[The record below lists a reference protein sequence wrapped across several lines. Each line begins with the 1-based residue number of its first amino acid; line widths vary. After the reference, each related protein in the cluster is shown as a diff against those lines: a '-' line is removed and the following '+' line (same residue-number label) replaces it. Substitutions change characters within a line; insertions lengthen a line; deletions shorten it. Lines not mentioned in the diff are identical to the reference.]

1 MDFFS
6 SQDKARRK
14 TFQLML
20 LFSAAVVGLI
30 LLTNLV
36 VAAGFVFAENF
47 NSTVMAVDLRQ
58 RFLEQLTPVRFG
70 MISAVVVS
78 VVVLASLYRLVALSS
93 GGRAIAEMLGG
104 RLVPPMTQD
113 RLERRLINVVEEMA
127 IASGTP
133 VPPVYLMEDEAIN
146 AFAAGYSADDAV
158 VGITRGALKH
168 LNRDE
173 LQGVIAHE
181 FSHILNGDSR
191 LNIRLMAALHGILVI
206 GIIGFSI
213 LWGMGRS
220 GGGSRRGNSAA
231 PALVMGIGL
240 MVVGY
245 AGTFFGNIIKA
256 AVSRQRE
263 FLADASAV
271 QFTRDPGGISG
282 ALTKIGGLARGSKI
296 ESTNPQEA
304 SHIFFGQAI
313 TPLFSALMSTHPP
326 LEQRIKAID
335 PSWNGRFPVIE
346 AEDVVQVPEAEVPVE
361 VGIAGAMALAVGAGT
376 VQVDVSATMPVSKP
390 PEGGIDERVGRLEA
404 NDLDRA
410 RELIAAIP
418 PGLMNAAHDP
428 WGGRALVYALLL
440 DPDSTVREKQ
450 LRVVLERAEA
460 GVPEFLARISS
471 QVDALHHE
479 LRVPLLELV
488 IPALKSLS
496 PSQFERFSELTKELI
511 KSDQQIDLF
520 EWVLHQLLSQHL
532 EPHFKNARPIRP
544 RYRRPEQVRDA
555 CIAVLSTLAQSGH
568 DSDAGRTRAFDA
580 ARQALGMEALEP
592 NWEADP
598 NHLRFQKGVSEFRKL
613 YPLAKPRV
621 LKALAAC
628 VMADGEVRQ
637 IELDL
642 LKGVSAALDCP
653 MPPLS
658 ADA

>member
-14 TFQLML
+14 TFQLVL

-30 LLTNLV
+30 VLTNLI

-47 NSTVMAVDLRQ
+47 NSTIVAVDLKQ
-58 RFLEQLTPVRFG
+58 RFMEQLTPVRFG
-70 MISAVVVS
+70 MISAGVVA
-78 VVVLASLYRLVALSS
+78 VVGVASLYKLVVLSS

-104 RLVPPMTQD
+104 RLIPPMTQN
-113 RLERRLINVVEEMA
+113 RTERRLINVVEEMA
-127 IASGTP
+127 IAAGTP
-133 VPPVYLMEDEAIN
+133 VPPVYVMEDEAIN
-146 AFAAGYSADDAV
+146 AFAAGYSTDDAV
-158 VGITRGALKH
+158 VGVTRGMLKH
-168 LNRDE
+168 LSRDE

-181 FSHILNGDSR
+181 FSHIVNGDSR

-206 GIIGFSI
+206 GIIGYSI
-213 LWGMGRS
+213 LLGMGRS
-220 GGGSRRGNSAA
+220 RGGSGRGNSAA
-231 PALVMGIGL
+231 PVLVMGIGL

-256 AVSRQRE
+256 GVSRQRE
-263 FLADASAV
+263 YLADASAV

-282 ALTKIGGLARGSKI
+282 ALKKIGGLVHGSKI

-326 LEQRIKAID
+326 LERRIKVID
-335 PSWNGRFPVIE
+335 PRWNGRFPTVE
-346 AEDVVQVPEAEVPVE
+346 AEHAEEVPEEEMPVE
-361 VGIAGAMALAVGAGT
+361 ATVAGAMGFAAGARG
-376 VQVDVSATMPVSKP
+376 VAHAEVSAATPAAA
-390 PEGGIDERVGRLEA
+390 EGHLDQRVGRLDA

-418 PGLMNAAHDP
+418 QQLMDAAHDP

-440 DPDSTVREKQ
+440 DPDAAVREKQ
-450 LRVVLERAEA
+450 IALVQGRAEA
-460 GVPEFLARISS
+460 GVPEFLARVAA
-471 QVDALHHE
+471 QVDGLSHE
-479 LRVPLLELV
+479 LRVPLIELV

-496 PSQFERFSELTKELI
+496 PAQYERFSEVTTALI
-511 KSDQQIDLF
+511 KADKAIELF
-520 EWVLHQLLSQHL
+520 EWVLHQLLTQHL
-532 EPHFKNARPIRP
+532 KPQFESARPIRP
-544 RYRRPEQVRDA
+544 RYRNPEQISEA
-555 CIAVLSTLAQSGH
+555 CGQVLSTLAQSGH
-568 DSDAGRTRAFDA
+568 DTEAGRQHAFET
-580 ARQALGMEALEP
+580 ARQALGMDALEP

-598 NHLRFQKGVSEFRKL
+598 NHRRFQQGVAQFRKL

-628 VMADGEVRQ
+628 ATADDEIRQ

>member
-14 TFQLML
+14 TFQLVL
-20 LFSAAVVGLI
+20 LFSAAVLGLI

-47 NSTVMAVDLRQ
+47 NSTVVAVDLKQ
-58 RFLEQLTPVRFG
+58 RVLDQLTPVRLG

-78 VVVLASLYRLVALSS
+78 VVVLASIYKLVVLSS
-93 GGRAIAEMLGG
+93 GGRAIAEMLGA
-104 RLVPPMTQD
+104 RLVPSMTQD

-158 VGITRGALKH
+158 VGLTRGALKH

-181 FSHILNGDSR
+181 FSHIVNGDSR

-206 GIIGFSI
+206 GIIGYSI
-213 LWGMGRS
+213 LWGMGRG

-282 ALTKIGGLARGSKI
+282 ALSKIGGLAHGSKI

-326 LEQRIKAID
+326 LEKRIKAID
-335 PSWNGRFPVIE
+335 PSWNGRFPAIE
-346 AEDVVQVPEAEVPVE
+346 VEHVVE
-361 VGIAGAMALAVGAGT
+361 VSEADVPIESRIAGAMALAVGAGT
-376 VQVDVSATMPVSKP
+376 VQVDVAATTPVSSP
-390 PEGGIDERVGRLEA
+390 PVGGIDERVGRLAA

-410 RELIAAIP
+410 RELIASIP
-418 PGLMNAAHDP
+418 QGLMNAAHDP

-440 DPDSTVREKQ
+440 DSEAPVREKQ
-450 LRVVLERAEA
+450 VALLQHRAEA
-460 GVPEFLARISS
+460 GVPEFLTRVVA
-471 QVDALHHE
+471 QVDALAHE

-496 PSQFERFSELTKELI
+496 LEQYERFSEVTTELI
-511 KSDQQIDLF
+511 KADQQIDLF

-532 EPHFKNARPIRP
+532 KPHFESARPIRP

-555 CIAVLSTLAQSGH
+555 CIAVLSTLAQSGNE
-568 DSDAGRTRAFDA
+568 SDEGRNRAFDA
-580 ARQALGMEALEP
+580 ARQALGMEDLEP

-598 NHLRFQKGVSEFRKL
+598 NHLRFQQGVSQFRKL

-628 VMADGEVRQ
+628 VMADDEIRQ